1 MQLLCSFHEGVLGR
15 STKVTGC
22 RCLYFAGDRR
32 TFGNNPQS
40 RFSEGRSSGCL
51 LECPVSGD
59 ETTRKIAGGLG
70 QQEFAIYDVLRR
82 AQSEGSFDSSVDA
95 RRSHVFS

>member
-1 MQLLCSFHEGVLGR
+1 M
-15 STKVTGC
+15 
-22 RCLYFAGDRR
+22 
-32 TFGNNPQS
+32 
-40 RFSEGRSSGCL
+40 L

-59 ETTRKIAGGLG
+59 EITRKIAGGFG

-95 RRSHVFS
+95 RRSRQADTVLLHAAQETPRFGQPSYSNRLARMTY

>member
-1 MQLLCSFHEGVLGR
+1 
-15 STKVTGC
+15 
-22 RCLYFAGDRR
+22 
-32 TFGNNPQS
+32 
-40 RFSEGRSSGCL
+40 L

-59 ETTRKIAGGLG
+59 EITRKIAEGLG

-95 RRSHVFS
+95 SRSHVFS